1 MSAEQLLREETDLK
15 SISKNFKS
23 NSPKVDIRDLL
34 LRIRQKEKKD
44 KNKKYL
50 FLVLLCCV
58 IGFTGIIATF

>member
-34 LRIRQKEKKD
+34 LRIRQKEKKR
-44 KNKKYL
+44 
-50 FLVLLCCV
+50 
-58 IGFTGIIATF
+58 